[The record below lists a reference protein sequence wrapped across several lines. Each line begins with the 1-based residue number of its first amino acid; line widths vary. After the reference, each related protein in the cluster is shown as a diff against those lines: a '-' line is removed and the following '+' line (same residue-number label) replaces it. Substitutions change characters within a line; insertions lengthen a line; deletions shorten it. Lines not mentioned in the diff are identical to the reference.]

1 MRKVDSLEKT
11 LMLGGIGGRRRRGRQ
26 RMRWLDAIPDS
37 MEMHLGE
44 LQELVMDREAWR
56 AVIHG
61 VTKSHTRLSDWT
73 ELNWIILQYCGGFCH
88 ILTWI
93 SHGCTYVPHPKPLS
107 HLPPHLIPLGCPSA
121 PASALNALFHAL
133 NLDWSS
139 ILHTNLYMVIHFHFS
154 RINT

>member
-1 MRKVDSLEKT
+1 MAPHGYAIIWLSIHQLTDVWVVFNFWQINLQFLTNKT
-11 LMLGGIGGRRRRGRQ
+11 V
-26 RMRWLDAIPDS
+26 PDICVIQIYFN
-37 MEMHLGE
+37 LFIYFN
-44 LQELVMDREAWR
+44 WR
-56 AVIHG
+56 LI
-61 VTKSHTRLSDWT
+61 T
-73 ELNWIILQYCGGFCH
+73 LQYCGGFCH

-154 RINT
+154 RINTYEWKGWVLY